1 MFKNKNKE
9 SLEFERSSFFTFT
22 IRAKKTDTIL
32 QTVVQV
38 FDMNCFAKFRQTRK
52 KCTENLSHLIQL
64 LFANSQGS

>member
-22 IRAKKTDTIL
+22 IGAKKTDIIL

-38 FDMNCFAKFRQTRK
+38 FNMNCLAKFRQTR
-52 KCTENLSHLIQL
+52 
-64 LFANSQGS
+64 